1 MLYGSVSETHSSKTA
16 TRNFY
21 LTNGIYFQS
30 GNDTKCKGEERYAI
44 FQTTLHA
51 QQTATEQTPDLPSKP
66 TNAEIS
72 FRVVLHDR
80 GKAPRWR
87 WNLDHSEADS
97 NTILQQ
103 MRTPLRAVST
113 SSYWSTDYHLT
124 PGQFVWQAVLTTLS
138 GAVSVPHRI
147 VWFVKF
153 PRALQSTFIHCLIQ
167 WADTF

>member
-1 MLYGSVSETHSSKTA
+1 MESVFSLEMTPYAKET
-16 TRNFY
+16 
-21 LTNGIYFQS
+21 
-30 GNDTKCKGEERYAI
+30 ERYAI

-51 QQTATEQTPDLPSKP
+51 QETATERTSDLPPKP

-72 FRVVLHDR
+72 FRVVLHDL
-80 GKAPRWR
+80 GKAQSWR

-103 MRTPLRAVST
+103 MRTLLTAVST

-124 PGQFVWQAVLTTLS
+124 PGQFVWEAVLATPS
-138 GAVSVPHRI
+138 GAVSVPHWT

-153 PRALQSTFIHCLIQ
+153 PRALQSTFSHCLIQ